1 MRHSTKAGRSPIDH
15 STPPPLRRS
24 KRKLAASMKEDS
36 TVFDSPP
43 PTTKKPRKA
52 KKDKKDSTECELEPK
67 PPATLMSLNYDV
79 QDKLLQYLDVQVSS
93 SDHRQHSGHEFDLQS
108 AVSGSSEPDLLP
120 FRPND
125 QRTLPDYGRYAV

>member
-1 MRHSTKAGRSPIDH
+1 
-15 STPPPLRRS
+15 
-24 KRKLAASMKEDS
+24 MKEDS

-52 KKDKKDSTECELEPK
+52 KKDKKDSTECEQEPE

-93 SDHRQHSGHEFDLQS
+93 SDQLTFW
-108 AVSGSSEPDLLP
+108 
-120 FRPND
+120 
-125 QRTLPDYGRYAV
+125 T